1 MFRPYKEMLRPTPGI
16 HNPLTRGAT
25 APGRAPIDRAG
36 YAARV
41 PPVAV
46 LTPFAFPSVR
56 GNAITAERVVAGLR
70 ERGVRVS
77 AWDLSTT
84 TEADVAAAVE
94 AWRPVLVHAF
104 HAYRSGRWRCVWP
117 GGSKSRWLSP

>member
-1 MFRPYKEMLRPTPGI
+1 MFRTYKEMLRATPGI
-16 HNPLTRGAT
+16 HIPLTRGAT
-25 APGRAPIDRAG
+25 APGRARIDRAG

-77 AWDLSTT
+77 AWDLSAIP
-84 TEADVAAAVE
+84 EAERCLTLVE
-94 AWRPVLVHAF
+94 RALKQTA
-104 HAYRSGRWRCVWP
+104 
-117 GGSKSRWLSP
+117 

>member
-1 MFRPYKEMLRPTPGI
+1 M
-16 HNPLTRGAT
+16 
-25 APGRAPIDRAG
+25 DRAG

-46 LTPFAFPSVR
+46 LTPFGFPSVR

-70 ERGVRVS
+70 ERGLRVS

-84 TEADVAAAVE
+84 PEADVAAAVE
-94 AWRPVLVHAF
+94 ACRPALVHAF
-104 HAYRSGRWRCVWP
+104 HAYRSGPLALRLARRLEVPLVVTLTGPTPTMSCWIRSTLPWCAAC
-117 GGSKSRWLSP
+117 SRAPPR